1 MGQIRMLKSIKKR
14 ETKGTP
20 RIEEYNMIT
29 EEHII
34 TSHKKTVLGPRSVND
49 DNVVEMVKG
58 KKRRKFRRKKLV
70 VMLSACYQY
79 ISWKYVL
86 NCCDNARL

>member
-1 MGQIRMLKSIKKR
+1 M
-14 ETKGTP
+14 P
-20 RIEEYNMIT
+20 RIEEYSMTI

-58 KKRRKFRRKKLV
+58 KEKKE
-70 VMLSACYQY
+70 
-79 ISWKYVL
+79 I
-86 NCCDNARL
+86 